1 MEITVNRKIEYVDDT
16 LLLANKEDTIFI
28 FHKFNFFN
36 KNLKLTIGYFD
47 DNNIHFYIIQSTK
60 KTDLYYKLFYTGQY
74 FDIKTVMLM

>member
-16 LLLANKEDTIFI
+16 PLLANKEDTILI
-28 FHKFNFFN
+28 FHNFNFFN

>member
-16 LLLANKEDTIFI
+16 PLLANKEDTIFI

-60 KTDLYYKLFYTGQY
+60 KMYITNSFILVNILTLKQ
-74 FDIKTVMLM
+74 

>member
-16 LLLANKEDTIFI
+16 PLLANKEDTIFI

-47 DNNIHFYIIQSTK
+47 DNNIHFHIIQSTK
-60 KTDLYYKLFYTGQY
+60 KIYTTNSFILVNILTLKQ
-74 FDIKTVMLM
+74 

>member
-1 MEITVNRKIEYVDDT
+1 MENIVNRKIEYVDDT

-60 KTDLYYKLFYTGQY
+60 KIYTTNSFILVNILTLKQ
-74 FDIKTVMLM
+74 

>member
-1 MEITVNRKIEYVDDT
+1 MENIVNRKIEYVDDT

-36 KNLKLTIGYFD
+36 KNLKLTINCFD
-47 DNNIHFYIIQSTK
+47 DSNIHFYILQSTK

-74 FDIKTVMLM
+74 FDIKTAMLM